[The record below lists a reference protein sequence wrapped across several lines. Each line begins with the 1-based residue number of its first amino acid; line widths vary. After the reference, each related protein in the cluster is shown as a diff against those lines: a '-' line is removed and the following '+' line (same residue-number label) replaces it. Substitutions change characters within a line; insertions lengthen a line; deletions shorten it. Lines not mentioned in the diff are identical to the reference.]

1 MVRLLAAPEGRLM
14 ADPQVIHAL
23 RRRYRELIGRGG
35 SPEDVAHVAA
45 VLLIFRPGEDLS
57 ALARL
62 RPYSRAG
69 RNSRRTWV
77 RGALD
82 VLRTANGPM
91 TAREIAERLI
101 ADQGLPLTTALRIN
115 VVNSLLIGLTKKP
128 GVVCHPGRPR
138 QWHIR

>member
-1 MVRLLAAPEGRLM
+1 M

-23 RRRYRELIGRGG
+23 RRKYRELIGRGG

-45 VLLIFRPGEDLS
+45 VLLMFRPGEDLS
-57 ALARL
+57 ALRPL

-69 RNSRRTWV
+69 RNSRRTWM

-91 TAREIAERLI
+91 TAREIAERVI
-101 ADQGLPLTTALRIN
+101 AAQGLALTTQLRIN
-115 VVNSLLIGLTKKP
+115 VVNSLLIGLPKKP
-128 GVVCHPGRPR
+128 GVTCYPGRPR
-138 QWHIR
+138 RWVLARPPA